1 MDSFAH
7 RTESDRQS
15 FKLLFHIALNL
26 IYVFQPF
33 KKKKKIDHIII
44 NNPLQNSHVIQG
56 FISIKTNNNNNNNI
70 RQNILYPKVGN
81 SVTID

>member
-1 MDSFAH
+1 MFFSH
-7 RTESDRQS
+7 
-15 FKLLFHIALNL
+15 L
-26 IYVFQPF
+26 

-56 FISIKTNNNNNNNI
+56 FISIKTNNNNNI